1 MSISLSPAQKALVQ
15 RLVASG
21 RCRSETDAV
30 NEAFRLLE
38 EDEQFLEDLR
48 HDLRTSLDEANAGDV
63 APFDQ
68 TLADL
73 RHDLRTSLDEANAG
87 DVAPFDQTLADQIK
101 TDGRKALAERGHQDV

>member
-1 MSISLSPAQKALVQ
+1 MSISLSPAQKALAQ

-68 TLADL
+68 T
-73 RHDLRTSLDEANAG
+73 
-87 DVAPFDQTLADQIK
+87 QADQIK

>member
-1 MSISLSPAQKALVQ
+1 MSISLSPAQKPLVQ

-68 TLADL
+68 TL
-73 RHDLRTSLDEANAG
+73 T
-87 DVAPFDQTLADQIK
+87 DQIK

>member
-1 MSISLSPAQKALVQ
+1 MNISLSPDQKALVQ

-68 TLADL
+68 TLAD
-73 RHDLRTSLDEANAG
+73 
-87 DVAPFDQTLADQIK
+87 QIK